1 MFVGRCLETD
11 LRRSSLRADT
21 DRDRAG
27 NLADFVLANGG
38 LLRPPRRGSAHASVR
53 PEERLRIVMP
63 EIEVT
68 PELSRPVSRGPRATP
83 DVTRYPVRAECAPL
97 DLQRVFARETDAR
110 RSRCNKPS
118 RERRTL
124 VTRDAVSPLA
134 RDGRSP
140 RRASEARSRETN
152 ARHSRC
158 REPSRERRTL
168 ITPYIGNRLARDER
182 WSLEMP

>member
-110 RSRCNKPS
+110 RLRRGQGSSIAASAPRSDTARSSRP
-118 RERRTL
+118 
-124 VTRDAVSPLA
+124 A
-134 RDGRSP
+134 RAAGYAPRSAP
-140 RRASEARSRETN
+140 RRGCTR
-152 ARHSRC
+152 
-158 REPSRERRTL
+158 
-168 ITPYIGNRLARDER
+168 
-182 WSLEMP
+182 